1 MKIQMSNVMM
11 MMIIIILII
20 IDHSILVVSEPW
32 QDTGL
37 RERFAHVMFASTQ

>member
-1 MKIQMSNVMM
+1 MKIQMSN
-11 MMIIIILII
+11 
-20 IDHSILVVSEPW
+20 DDDDDDDDDDDLVVSETW